1 MSSSMLGLGFEFKK
15 AVHGEM
21 QRRRTGRMY
30 LNVDLRSKHGRQ
42 AMLEF
47 TEAGRIVEADVKV
60 HFDKAAILSSGYG
73 EAQAWAKEM
82 GGMSESSFYRQKKKK
97 VQ

>member
-1 MSSSMLGLGFEFKK
+1 MLGLGFEFKK

-47 TEAGRIVEADVKV
+47 TEAGRIVEADVKI

-73 EAQAWAKEM
+73 EAQAW
-82 GGMSESSFYRQKKKK
+82 G
-97 VQ
+97 